1 VDGTSTGST
10 IHVILSDSEESSGW
24 SRLLRFFVA
33 CRLLRMTVNGESL
46 NLGNSKILKLAPTL
60 RSDYF
65 SPEKWLQK
73 EAEPLCAQCDDF
85 EPRETPENS

>member
-1 VDGTSTGST
+1 
-10 IHVILSDSEESSGW
+10 
-24 SRLLRFFVA
+24 
-33 CRLLRMTVNGESL
+33 MTVNGESL